1 MEKSKR
7 LLIVIPEIYFISLL
21 TLWAT
26 YNYFDDLT
34 LINFPAIIGIVIL
47 LILLL
52 TKNKFVGVF
61 ISSILGMI
69 SLYLIPM
76 LIFDF
81 QNMRNFEIIISLLML
96 IISNVIIASIM
107 FLKHL
112 KSHKCQK

>member
-7 LLIVIPEIYFISLL
+7 LLIVMPEIYFISLL

-61 ISSILGMI
+61 ISAILGMI

-81 QNMRNFEIIISLLML
+81 QNMRNFEIISLLML
-96 IISNVIIASIM
+96 IISNVIMVSIM

-112 KSHKCQK
+112 KSDKCQK